1 MERYTTI
8 DVVKCFAVFIVVCL
22 HTVTY
27 GYDWQSSEHISFI
40 IGVFPRWVIPFFFI
54 VSGYFF
60 GQKVMNNFTSKAY
73 FSRYM
78 FKLIG
83 LFITWYLFYLI
94 YDLILRAVLAIYMGL
109 NVSSEL
115 NQYIK
120 TFVNI
125 DALYY
130 GEGMT
135 SYHLWYLTAL
145 IWSIVILYVFI
156 RIRKLGLLLIL
167 GAILNIIGLF
177 GQTYTSIFHLPIQTK
192 DALFF
197 GVFYTTLGCYIAFH
211 YKWIMQKVRGIKSRY
226 FIYLILLFSLI
237 QVMERLITVFVLD
250 GERTIGDYYLSTA
263 PLTLCFLF
271 IALKNKSIGPKTF
284 IAKMGKNAVGIY
296 VSHLFIISIAALSL
310 NFMGLEY
317 LRNNILFNLIFA
329 LVIFIFSYYFYKV
342 FNLCL
347 YRINLLFSLLRFGNN
362 TSKNSAP
369 MMEEEVKKTAI

>member
-1 MERYTTI
+1 MERNTTI
-8 DVVKCFAVFIVVCL
+8 DVVKCFAVFLVVCL

-27 GYDWQSSEHISFI
+27 GYDWQSSEHITFI

-60 GQKVMNNFTSKAY
+60 GQKVMNNLTSKAY
-73 FSRYM
+73 FGRYM

-83 LFITWYLFYLI
+83 LFFTWYLFYLI
-94 YDLILRAVLAIYMGL
+94 YDLILRAVLAIYMGS

-120 TFVNI
+120 AFVNI

-167 GAILNIIGLF
+167 GGILNVIGLF
-177 GQTYTSIFHLPIQTK
+177 GQTYSSIFHLPIQTK
-192 DALFF
+192 DALCF

-211 YKWIMQKVRGIKSRY
+211 YKWIMQKLSGVKSRY
-226 FIYLILLFSLI
+226 FIYLILFFSLI
-237 QVMERLITVFVLD
+237 QVVERLITVFVLD
-250 GERTIGDYYLSTA
+250 GERTFGDYYLSTA
-263 PLTLCFLF
+263 PLTLCLLF
-271 IALKNKSIGPKTF
+271 IALKNTSIGRYTL
-284 IAKMGKNAVGIY
+284 IAKVGKNAVGIY
-296 VSHLFIISIAALSL
+296 VAHLFVISVLVLSI
-310 NFMGLEY
+310 NFVGLDY
-317 LRNNILFNLIFA
+317 LRSNILFNLLFA
-329 LVIFIFSYYFYKV
+329 LVVLFTSYHFFIL
-342 FNLCL
+342 FNKFILGI
-347 YRINLLFSLLRFGNN
+347 RLLFSRVKYSNYFRAKKQVDQG
-362 TSKNSAP
+362 
-369 MMEEEVKKTAI
+369 KKTAI